1 MRKFVIFSLSFVFS
15 RLPAH
20 IRKFCYFCRGKMLK
34 TTDISLKTNKKKIIN
49 DPVFGFITIQSEL
62 IFDLIEHPYFQRLRR
77 IKQLGLSCIVFP
89 GANHT
94 RFEHAIGALYL
105 MRSAISDLRIKG
117 VKITDHEA
125 EAATV
130 AILLHDIGHG
140 PFSHAL
146 EHSIVDGL
154 VHEKISVMLMEELN
168 LQFGGRLTTAIQIF
182 KNDYQKKFL
191 HQLVAS
197 QLDVDRLDYLRR
209 DSFFTGVTEGIIGSD
224 RIIKMLNVRND
235 ELVIEAKGIYSIEK
249 FLIARRLMYWQV
261 YLHKTVLSAEFLL
274 VNILKRAKQV
284 ALRGEKLF
292 ATPTLAIF
300 LENKVTLEL
309 LERGEKFQGR
319 TYLQMFAGL
328 EDDDV
333 MASIKQWQYHPDT
346 ILAYLAQSLIN
357 RKLFRIKIQNTP
369 FGPNKLT
376 KIREK
381 IQTQFGVEEGDLG
394 YFMVHDSIT
403 NSAYIAD
410 DNRINILQKNG
421 KICEINEAS
430 DINLSGLSH
439 TVMKY
444 FVCYPKELDI
454 R

>member
-1 MRKFVIFSLSFVFS
+1 
-15 RLPAH
+15 
-20 IRKFCYFCRGKMLK
+20 
-34 TTDISLKTNKKKIIN
+34 LKTNKKKIIN

-94 RFEHAIGALYL
+94 RFEHAIGAVFL
-105 MRSAISDLRIKG
+105 MRSAITDMRIKG
-117 VKITDHEA
+117 VKITDDEA
-125 EAATV
+125 EAVTV

-146 EHSIVDGL
+146 EYSIVEGL
-154 VHEKISVMLMEELN
+154 VHEDISVLLMEDLN
-168 LQFGGRLTTAIQIF
+168 RQFEGRLAMAIQIF
-182 KNDYQKKFL
+182 KDEYPKKFL

-209 DSFFTGVTEGIIGSD
+209 DSFFTGVIEGVIGSD
-224 RIIKMLNVRND
+224 RIIRMLNVRND
-235 ELVIEAKGIYSIEK
+235 ELVVEAKGIYSIEK

-274 VNILKRAKQV
+274 VNVLKRAKEL
-284 ALRGEKLF
+284 ALRGVDLF
-292 ATPTLAIF
+292 ATPSLEVFLKDKITLDQ
-300 LENKVTLEL
+300 LKQ
-309 LERGEKFQGR
+309 GETRMGR
-319 TYLQMFAGL
+319 TLLAVFAGL

-333 MASIKQWQYHPDT
+333 IASIKQWQFHEDS
-346 ILAYLAQSLIN
+346 ILSYLSTCLIN
-357 RKLFRIKIQNTP
+357 RKLYRIKLQDKDFRPNQIKSIQ
-369 FGPNKLT
+369 
-376 KIREK
+376 EK
-381 IQTQFGVEEGDLG
+381 IADRFRVGEEDLG
-394 YFMVHDSIT
+394 YFLVHDSIT
-403 NSAYIAD
+403 NSAYAAD

-430 DINLSGLSH
+430 DINLSGLAH
-439 TVMKY
+439 TVRKY